1 MFRGLCLTACFAVF
15 FLPSSAQAQA
25 AATAAPLSLITWMQG
40 TWTATTT
47 PPPGKPPIVIEN
59 QVSSVLGGQA
69 LSFTTSF
76 NGVQQYQGLF
86 AFDPASREIAFWYP
100 SSAGE
105 LTVGTI
111 TPAQNY
117 ILEDFQVTSP
127 SGAST
132 PFQVHIQRTGKDQ
145 YDWTLY
151 TKSDTDWKALF
162 TLHYHRKA
170 S

>member
-1 MFRGLCLTACFAVF
+1 MFRGLLLTAWLAVSL
-15 FLPSSAQAQA
+15 LPSSAQAQT
-25 AATAAPLSLITWMQG
+25 AATAGPLSLIAWMQG

-86 AFDPASREIAFWYP
+86 AFDPGSKEVAFWYP
-100 SSAGE
+100 SAAGE

-111 TPAQNY
+111 TPAQDY
-117 ILEDFQVTSP
+117 LLEDFQVTSAA
-127 SGAST
+127 GAVT
-132 PFQVHIQRTGKDQ
+132 PFQVHIQRTGKDE

-151 TKSDTDWKALF
+151 TKSGTDWKSLF

>member
-1 MFRGLCLTACFAVF
+1 M
-15 FLPSSAQAQA
+15 AQA
-25 AATAAPLSLITWMQG
+25 AAPAGPLSLITWMEG

-47 PPPGKPPIVIEN
+47 PPPGKPPIVIDN

-69 LSFTTSF
+69 LSFSTSF

-86 AFDPASREIAFWYP
+86 AFDPASKEIAFWYP
-100 SSAGE
+100 SAAGE
-105 LTVGTI
+105 LTVGTV
-111 TPAQNY
+111 TPAQDF

-127 SGAST
+127 SGGST
-132 PFQVHIQRTGKDQ
+132 PFQVHIQRTGKDA
-145 YDWTLY
+145 YNWTLF
-151 TKSDTDWKALF
+151 TKSGTDWKSLF